1 MRATFTSS
9 SGRCDPSRGEFM
21 SQRLVSLVAAVDEL
35 PTLEQVDSMLVELGQ
50 MPRDRSVTGLIDNLL
65 DYRAALAA

>member
-1 MRATFTSS
+1 
-9 SGRCDPSRGEFM
+9 M
-21 SQRLVSLVAAVDEL
+21 SQRLVSLVAAVDDL
-35 PTLEQVDSMLVELGQ
+35 PTLEQVDAMLVELGQ